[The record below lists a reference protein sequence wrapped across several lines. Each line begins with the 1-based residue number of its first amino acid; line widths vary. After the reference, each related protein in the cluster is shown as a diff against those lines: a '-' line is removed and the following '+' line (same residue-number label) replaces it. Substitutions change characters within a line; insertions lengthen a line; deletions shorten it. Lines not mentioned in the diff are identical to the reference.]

1 MDLYCNQ
8 ISKMRTQLQEEE
20 KRNEKVRNK
29 INQGETKR
37 MREKE
42 REKKQ
47 RRRGIDLITEHPLQP
62 LKVIF
67 VFLR

>member
-29 INQGETKR
+29 INQGKTE
-37 MREKE
+37 
-42 REKKQ
+42 
-47 RRRGIDLITEHPLQP
+47 RRRERKSRGGE
-62 LKVIF
+62 V
-67 VFLR
+67 